1 MKYQVCRP
9 LTPIEFEALKA
20 DIAENGVLV
29 PVEVD
34 ENGDILDGHHR
45 VQAWQEL
52 REEGVIL
59 PQWAK
64 LIRQGMTEEQKRNH
78 ARKLN
83 VLRRQMTRD
92 EREQLMVDMRRDGMS
107 YRQIANATGVSAPTA
122 MSTVKNLTDEQPDYV
137 MSRDGRMRPA
147 QQQPRPE
154 PPLSL
159 FVPGGAVTLDPVA
172 AEAVVKEIRQ
182 ERREEIR
189 QERVEKINE
198 IAKGNAPLAAPQR
211 YPVIYADPPWRY
223 EHSKTTSREIEN
235 QYPTMSLEEICALP
249 VIDLAAEDAI
259 LFLWTTSPKLEESF
273 AVIDCWGFKYR
284 TCMVWDKERM
294 GMGYYARQQ
303 HELLLIAARGEM
315 PVPEPTNRPRS
326 VVRIP
331 RDPEHSAKPIEFYG
345 LIELM
350 YPEYDRIELFARNQ
364 REGWAVWGNQAID
377 PQL

>member
-9 LTPIEFEALKA
+9 LTPIEFAALKA

-29 PVEVD
+29 PVEID

-52 REEGVIL
+52 RAEGVDV

-64 LIRQGMTEEQKRNH
+64 LIRQGLTEEQKRNH

-83 VLRRQMTRD
+83 VLRRQMSKD
-92 EREQLMVDMRRDGMS
+92 EQAAIMVDMRRDGMS
-107 YRQIANATGVSAPTA
+107 YRAIANAVGVDPKTA
-122 MSTVKNLTDEQPDYV
+122 YNKTSTVEISTVQSL
-137 MSRDGRMRPA
+137 DGKERPA
-147 QQQPRPE
+147 VMPTKPT
-154 PPLSL
+154 PPMSL
-159 FVPGGAVTLDPVA
+159 FVPGNEALDADA
-172 AEAVVKEIRQ
+172 AESTVKEIRQ
-182 ERREEIR
+182 ERRTEIR
-189 QERVEKINE
+189 QERVGRIND
-198 IAKGNAPLAAPQR
+198 IAQGNAPMDVAQR

-223 EHSKTTSREIEN
+223 EHSKTVSREIEN
-235 QYPTMSLEEICALP
+235 QYPTMTLEEICALP
-249 VIDLAAEDAI
+249 VIDLATDDAV

-273 AVIDCWGFKYR
+273 AVVDCWGFKYR

-303 HELLLIAARGEM
+303 HELLLICTRGNI
-315 PVPEPTNRPRS
+315 PVPEPSNRPRS

-331 RDPEHSAKPIEFYG
+331 RDPEHSVKPVEFYG

-350 YPEYDRIELFARNQ
+350 YPEYEKIELFARDV
-364 REGWAVWGNQAID
+364 RPGWVGWGNQA
-377 PQL
+377 